1 MNTLLSGDAFDFHCH
16 SNLTRAILPYGLAE
30 SDVHDV
36 INLFQVTGLNRDGEY
51 FMSVPYPNPSVSHVG
66 KPSND
71 NNCGVGEMKGTLS
84 RQSRRFLRI
93 LRRDRRPLRSVDVS
107 WGGSVRVGMG

>member
-1 MNTLLSGDAFDFHCH
+1 MLVN
-16 SNLTRAILPYGLAE
+16 RATIMTVGL
-30 SDVHDV
+30 
-36 INLFQVTGLNRDGEY
+36 
-51 FMSVPYPNPSVSHVG
+51 
-66 KPSND
+66 
-71 NNCGVGEMKGTLS
+71 GEMKGTLS